1 MKSAPQPVRRNLHAK
16 PASPKPCR
24 TVSVSQSE
32 ILRMSDPAVQNV
44 TPVSPFRMNTCKSVS
59 KQRTLT
65 TFRMNTYEKTGG
77 GGRVPNPCGIPTLC
91 LCASVANLMFSAVC
105 RLFIVSLR
113 SFPHS
118 RPLFSIACSLFLQNT
133 RVGGIQSSNYPDKR
147 QEGTQARAL
156 FTIQVNYAS
165 TTRWR
170 PSRSCP
176 PLRLP
181 CCTRRKPSG
190 AW

>member
-1 MKSAPQPVRRNLHAK
+1 MKSAPQPLRRNLHAK

-44 TPVSPFRMNTCKSVS
+44 TPVSPFRMNTCE
-59 KQRTLT
+59 
-65 TFRMNTYEKTGG
+65 NTGG

-118 RPLFSIACSLFLQNT
+118 RPLFSIACSLFLQHT
-133 RVGGIQSSNYPDKR
+133 RVGGITD
-147 QEGTQARAL
+147 
-156 FTIQVNYAS
+156 
-165 TTRWR
+165 
-170 PSRSCP
+170 RSAPHLLEVCDRD
-176 PLRLP
+176 L
-181 CCTRRKPSG
+181 
-190 AW
+190 

>member
-65 TFRMNTYEKTGG
+65 TFRMNTYEKTWGVGG
-77 GGRVPNPCGIPTLC
+77 SFVADVLGRKWLDFSRSLEKLRHRRRDEITPSATSADT
-91 LCASVANLMFSAVC
+91 AS
-105 RLFIVSLR
+105 I
-113 SFPHS
+113 
-118 RPLFSIACSLFLQNT
+118 SIAS
-133 RVGGIQSSNYPDKR
+133 G
-147 QEGTQARAL
+147 
-156 FTIQVNYAS
+156 
-165 TTRWR
+165 
-170 PSRSCP
+170 RSCVTIAD
-176 PLRLP
+176 LAR
-181 CCTRRKPSG
+181 TAS
-190 AW
+190 